1 MRHTYMRS
9 IRLQRGIL
17 KCLARVWGGGSGVK
31 VQRPDGFGGPPGL
44 CAWER
49 GMQRKRMSKWNQLSS

>member
-44 CAWER
+44 CAWEG
-49 GMQRKRMSKWNQLSS
+49 GM